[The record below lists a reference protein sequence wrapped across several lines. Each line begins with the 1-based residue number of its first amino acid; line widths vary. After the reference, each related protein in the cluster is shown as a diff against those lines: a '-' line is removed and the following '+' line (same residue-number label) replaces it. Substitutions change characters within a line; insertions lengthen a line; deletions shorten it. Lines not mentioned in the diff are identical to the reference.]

1 METFPLLCWAD
12 ASAASMAP
20 AVPSGPNPT
29 ALILLL
35 ASGAYGL
42 AVFLVVRAALSLLGG
57 ATQERARDLKSYEE
71 NRLFLLRKRNA
82 VFRNAEALVREFA
95 RRCRGSERLSQIRS
109 ALPLAE
115 RNQHWQPEEYLAVIQ
130 VESLLCGAG
139 LGLFFW
145 LVAGPVAGLIAGVF
159 VFYLFGIIRLNALRE
174 TAASA
179 KESIKKDLPFA
190 VDIMSLIQGSGDPLD
205 ESVEIIAREAAGTP
219 MGDLFSGVEA
229 QMNENR
235 PLEDALMD
243 VAEQVQDEDFL
254 EVASLLK
261 ESRKSG
267 AELLQMLRNLSDQVR
282 LKRQQ
287 WGEKVAAQAQVKIIF
302 PGMIIMIGC
311 MMVIIFPFLLQAIY
325 RTN

>member
-1 METFPLLCWAD
+1 MEMYPVLCWAESSMTS
-12 ASAASMAP
+12 AS
-20 AVPSGPNPT
+20 PNP
-29 ALILLL
+29 AAIFLLL
-35 ASGAYGL
+35 ASLAYGL
-42 AVFLVVRAALSLLGG
+42 AVFLVVRALLSLLGG
-57 ATQERARDLKSYEE
+57 AARERTRDLKSYEE
-71 NRLFLLRKRNA
+71 NRLFLLRKYSF

-95 RRCRGSERLSQIRS
+95 HYCRGSARLEQVRS

-115 RNQHWQPEEYLAVIQ
+115 RNQHWQPEEYLGVIH
-130 VESLLCGAG
+130 VESFLCGAG
-139 LGLFFW
+139 LGIFFW
-145 LVAGPVAGLIAGVF
+145 LVAGPGVGVIAGFIV
-159 VFYLFGIIRLNALRE
+159 YHLFGIIRLNALRE
-174 TAASA
+174 TAAQA
-179 KESIKKDLPFA
+179 RESIKKDLPFA
-190 VDIMSLIQGSGDPLD
+190 VDVMSLIQGSGDPLD
-205 ESVEIIAREAAGTP
+205 ESVEIIARETEGTP
-219 MGDLFSGVEA
+219 MGDLFGAVEA

-243 VAEQVQDEDFL
+243 VAVQVQDDDFL

-302 PGMIIMIGC
+302 PGMIIMVGC

-325 RTN
+325 RTH